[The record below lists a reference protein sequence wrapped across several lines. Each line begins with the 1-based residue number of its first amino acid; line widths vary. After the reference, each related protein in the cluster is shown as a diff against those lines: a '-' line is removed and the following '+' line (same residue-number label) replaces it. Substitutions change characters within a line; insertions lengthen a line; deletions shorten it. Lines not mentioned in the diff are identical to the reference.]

1 MYMYF
6 VSLLG
11 IDNGTIEKISDLL
24 LLNRIL
30 ELG

>member
-1 MYMYF
+1 MYIYCI
-6 VSLLG
+6 SLLG
-11 IDNGTIEKISDLL
+11 IDSGTIEKISDLL